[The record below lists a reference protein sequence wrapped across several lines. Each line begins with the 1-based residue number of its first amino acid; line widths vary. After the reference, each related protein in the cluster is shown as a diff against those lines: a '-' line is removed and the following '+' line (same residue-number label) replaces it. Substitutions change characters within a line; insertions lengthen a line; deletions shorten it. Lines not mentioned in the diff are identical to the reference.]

1 MLRRAIYDYAA
12 SSTSKRTTSKPAAWL
27 VPANPSYY
35 DIGQAFRQSDETI
48 WKQSTNINIGDT
60 VYLYI
65 AAPVSAVI
73 YKCLVTDVDIPYD
86 YRDKNV
92 SMDHVMK
99 IKKLE
104 QYPADFLTADRL
116 KEYGVNA
123 VRGPRHMPADLVHML
138 NSLSK

>member
-1 MLRRAIYDYAA
+1 MPLR
-12 SSTSKRTTSKPAAWL
+12 PL
-27 VPANPSYY
+27 ANEQHLNQLPGWFPPIHPIMISL
-35 DIGQAFRQSDETI
+35 R
-48 WKQSTNINIGDT
+48 
-60 VYLYI
+60 L
-65 AAPVSAVI
+65 SAN
-73 YKCLVTDVDIPYD
+73 KCLVTDVDIPYD